1 MRIASNLLTSF
12 VFLASSLT
20 ATQAQAV
27 PAPNPAAS
35 SSMENKLRYVAS
47 NGRAAHPNPSP
58 TEFTEQEIN
67 SYFASGKVKLPAGVQ
82 SVSFRAQPEVVA
94 ASAQV
99 DFDQI
104 KAGRNAGNPL
114 LSMFSGVHTVVVV
127 AHAHGEGGQGFVHV
141 DSVVLDGTEIPPL
154 LLQLFVQKF
163 VQQKY
168 PNIGIDSRFRLPDQV
183 NSASVGRQKLTLIQ
197 Q

>member
-1 MRIASNLLTSF
+1 MSMAPNILTAF
-12 VFLASSLT
+12 VFLAGSLT
-20 ATQAQAV
+20 ATQAQGV
-27 PAPNPAAS
+27 PAPNAAAS
-35 SSMENKLRYVAS
+35 SSMEKKLQYVAS
-47 NGRAAHPNPSP
+47 NGRAARPNPSP

-82 SVSFRAQPEVVA
+82 SVSFREQPEVVA

-114 LSMFSGVHTVVVV
+114 LAIFSGVHTVAVV

-141 DSVVLDGTEIPPL
+141 DSVVLDGSEIPPI

-163 VQQKY
+163 VQPKY
-168 PNIGIDSRFRLPDQV
+168 PNIGIDSRFSLPDQV